1 MHLRR
6 TKLALTLLLASS
18 PLAAKALEGDVTVYG
33 TLLPLLDNVRITG
46 PTGAGLSPT
55 TGGATLV
62 RAADYTGAGVPQ
74 RFRLSS
80 GTSNIGFKG
89 GLDVLGED
97 LQVFF
102 QLESAVSPDGDAPN
116 AWASRNSAV
125 GVKGTFGRAFLG
137 NWDTP
142 YKFPLLIIGALRGLN
157 PFDNTIT
164 ANPGFNVPGTIT
176 AGGRV
181 NNKQDASFN
190 RRQGNSLQYWTPV
203 LSGFSARLAAAAN
216 ETKTTAT
223 PTSPSLSPELD
234 SALLTWSGGPV
245 MVNYGYERHQDYFGL
260 AQLGASPGAT
270 ATNRSSTDEGHEVVV
285 QVKLPTDTRIAAA
298 GEQLSYRTTDQ
309 TAGAVD
315 RYTRLAYWAIV
326 QQRLGPHGA
335 WVSFGQADAGE
346 CHLKGG
352 GQCTAKGLG
361 ATNWA
366 VGYVYAL
373 NKAADV
379 YAAYYEI
386 LNDRSGSYA
395 MLPSP
400 TSVVAPGGDTRGV
413 GVGILYT
420 FSATAKFGAP
430 AGTP

>member
-1 MHLRR
+1 MHPRC
-6 TKLALTLLLASS
+6 TKLALALLLASS
-18 PLAAKALEGDVTVYG
+18 PFAAKALEGDVTIYG
-33 TLLPLLDNVRITG
+33 TLLPLLDNARVTG
-46 PTGAGLSPT
+46 PTGAGLSPA

-62 RAADYTGAGVPQ
+62 PAASYTGAGVPQ
-74 RFRLSS
+74 RFRVSS

-125 GVKGTFGRAFLG
+125 GVKGSFGRVFLG

-142 YKFPLLIIGALRGLN
+142 YKYPLLIIGALRGLN

-181 NNKQDASFN
+181 AGKADASFN
-190 RRQGNSLQYWTPV
+190 RRQGNSFQYWTPV

-223 PTSPSLSPELD
+223 ATSPSISPELY

-245 MVNYGYERHQDYFGL
+245 MVHYGYERHQDYFGL
-260 AQLGASPGAT
+260 AQLGGSAGAT

-315 RYTRLAYWAIV
+315 RYTRLACWAIV
-326 QQRLGPHGA
+326 QQRLGPHAA
-335 WVSFGQADAGE
+335 WLSFGHADAGE
-346 CHLKGG
+346 CRLRGG
-352 GQCTAKGLG
+352 GHCTAKGLG

-366 VGYVYAL
+366 VGYAYAL
-373 NKAADV
+373 TKSADV
-379 YAAYYEI
+379 YAAYYETQ
-386 LNDRSGSYA
+386 NDHSASYA
-395 MLPSP
+395 LLPSP
-400 TSVVAPGGDTRGV
+400 GTVAPGGDTRGF

-420 FSATAKFGAP
+420 FAATAKLGAP